1 MYQKAGVDVCR
12 VFAEAGISVAVRN
25 VSVKRCLMGTG
36 LPDAGTNTT
45 QHRLEPRVGNMQ
57 MQLQIATPLLIARS
71 KGASCRM
78 PFSIAFT

>member
-36 LPDAGTNTT
+36 LPDAGTTTT
-45 QHRLEPRVGNMQ
+45 QHRLKPRVGNVPMS
-57 MQLQIATPLLIARS
+57 LQTMTPLLIASS

-78 PFSIAFT
+78 PLSIAFT